1 MHETSH
7 RSDAADLLACGTFA
21 LRRELDDLARR
32 ALAAAAVRRVTTEAS
47 GHVPARVEAA
57 RSGQAGAGVVTGD
70 WGLA

>member
-1 MHETSH
+1 MHETPH

-21 LRRELDDLARR
+21 LRRALDELARR
-32 ALAAAAVRRVTTEAS
+32 ALAADAARRVTTEAS

-57 RSGQAGAGVVTGD
+57 RSGQGGPGAFTGD